1 MKKLLGVIVVLLFL
15 TSCNQQKIGYV
26 DIQEVIKEFNGAKDA
41 EKSMQTESQN
51 LSASLDKM
59 AAEFQANVQDYQKN
73 LATLSPA
80 AKAQRE
86 QVLSEQQQ
94 QMQQQQQTAQQQIQA
109 MGQQKMDDVFKQ
121 VENYIKKYSQENG
134 YSFVLGTTRQTNAIL
149 YGEEKADITKEIIES
164 LNAQYVSGS
173 VGSEAAAET
182 PKPAVEEEKK

>member
-1 MKKLLGVIVVLLFL
+1 MKKLLGVIIVLLFL
-15 TSCNQQKIGYV
+15 TSCNQQKIAYV

-41 EKSMQTESQN
+41 EKGMQTESQN

-121 VENYIKKYSQENG
+121 VDDYIKKYAQENG
-134 YSFVLGTTRQTNAIL
+134 YSFILGTTRQTNAIL
-149 YGEEKADITKEIIES
+149 YGEEKANITKAVIES
-164 LNAQYVSGS
+164 LNAQYVSGT

-182 PKPAVEEEKK
+182 PKPVAEEKK